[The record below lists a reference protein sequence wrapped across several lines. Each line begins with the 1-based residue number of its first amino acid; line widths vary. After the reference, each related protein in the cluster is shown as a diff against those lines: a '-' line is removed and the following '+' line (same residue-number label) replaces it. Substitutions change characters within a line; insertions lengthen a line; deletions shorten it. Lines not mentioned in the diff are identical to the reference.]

1 MKPDEYLRGHHLC
14 TLATATR
21 LGTPHASTFWYA
33 SDGLDL
39 YLAVDGRSTTARN
52 LHENPYVAGAI
63 YDDTA
68 DPQQARSL
76 HFQGR
81 AVELTA
87 AEERRRAHDVF
98 RAKFPATQM
107 PDQPTVRWYRLVL
120 YDLRAVES
128 GGTQEGRP
136 TFFAVNFREDLVHQ
150 VFRGVTPAQAQ
161 EISAQLAPKDL
172 APDEVL
178 FRQGTRGESFFIV
191 VTGEVEVF
199 QEEDGRERH
208 IAVLGPGA
216 FVGEMA
222 LLTGQPRVASVRART
237 PCRLVALD
245 SEDFRS
251 VLDRYPMI
259 RVDFERVMR
268 ARMAEVER
276 SR

>member
-1 MKPDEYLRGHHLC
+1 MKPDDYLRGHHLC

-21 LGTPHASTFWYA
+21 QGTPHASTFWYA

-52 LHENPYVAGAI
+52 LGENPYVAGAI

-87 AEERRRAHDVF
+87 AEERTRAHEVF

-128 GGTQEGRP
+128 GGAGEGRP

-161 EISAQLAPKDL
+161 EISSQLAPKDL
-172 APDEVL
+172 AAGDLL
-178 FRQGTRGESFFIV
+178 FRQGTRGDSFFIV

-199 QEEDGRERH
+199 QEEGGRERH

-216 FVGEMA
+216 FIGEMA

-251 VLDRYPMI
+251 VLDRYPII
-259 RVDFERVMR
+259 RADFERVMR
-268 ARMAEVER
+268 TRMTEIER

>member
-14 TLATATR
+14 TLATASR

-33 SDGLDL
+33 SEGLDL
-39 YLAVDGRSTTARN
+39 YLAVDGRSATARN
-52 LHENPYVAGAI
+52 LGENPYAAGAI

-81 AVELTA
+81 AVELTTVQ
-87 AEERRRAHDVF
+87 ERRPAHDIF
-98 RAKFPATQM
+98 RAKFPATEM
-107 PDQPTVRWYRLVL
+107 PDQPAVRWYRLVL

-128 GGTQEGRP
+128 GGAQEGRQA
-136 TFFAVNFREDLVHQ
+136 FFAVNFREDLVHQ

-161 EISAQLAPKDL
+161 EIASQLAPKDL
-172 APDEVL
+172 APGEVL

-199 QEEDGRERH
+199 QEEGGRERH

-251 VLDRYPMI
+251 VLDRYPII
-259 RVDFERVMR
+259 RADFERVMR

-276 SR
+276 A